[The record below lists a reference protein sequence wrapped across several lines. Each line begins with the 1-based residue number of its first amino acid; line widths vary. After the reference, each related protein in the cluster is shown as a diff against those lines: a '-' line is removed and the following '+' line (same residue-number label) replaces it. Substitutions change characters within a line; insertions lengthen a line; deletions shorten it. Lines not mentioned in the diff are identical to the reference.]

1 MSKETDITANVLAK
15 AQPTRAEMADVIAV
29 EVYDIRARAEED
41 LHSHEPHREVSGHY
55 RINLT
60 VKPMEAACV
69 ELRKTCAG
77 CASRRLGSMA
87 TGITTVSSYPFDVCA
102 LTRSRISDDWFCAGW
117 EAADV

>member
-1 MSKETDITANVLAK
+1 M
-15 AQPTRAEMADVIAV
+15 TRPEMASRVDNVIATYRGVISRWGGLYPV
-29 EVYDIRARAEED
+29 EEQQANLSIDELD
-41 LHSHEPHREVSGHY
+41 LV
-55 RINLT
+55 
-60 VKPMEAACV
+60 AA